1 MIECKFKGLYI
12 PTTVTRFIYPYFSYI
27 KVTLIYHTIV
37 LRVMTTDELTISRDS
52 AIIEIDNLKHR
63 VRELERIISIH
74 LKLDVLYDDD
84 DDHDYYDDDDRYYP

>member
-1 MIECKFKGLYI
+1 
-12 PTTVTRFIYPYFSYI
+12 
-27 KVTLIYHTIV
+27 
-37 LRVMTTDELTISRDS
+37 MTTDELTISRDS

-84 DDHDYYDDDDRYYP
+84 DRDDDYNDDHSWDSWGKFG

>member
-1 MIECKFKGLYI
+1 
-12 PTTVTRFIYPYFSYI
+12 
-27 KVTLIYHTIV
+27 
-37 LRVMTTDELTISRDS
+37 MTTDELTISRDS